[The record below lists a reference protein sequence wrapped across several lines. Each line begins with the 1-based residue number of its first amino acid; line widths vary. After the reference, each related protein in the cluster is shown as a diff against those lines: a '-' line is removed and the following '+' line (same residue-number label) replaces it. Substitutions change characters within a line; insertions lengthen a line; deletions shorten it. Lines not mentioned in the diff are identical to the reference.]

1 MAKTSWIEIRV
12 SNFEESLGWFKHV
25 LGFDVTARPAE
36 AYAELSRGEVSLH
49 IAADH
54 PSPQTSDQPDLPPPG
69 QRGGGVE
76 IVLLVENVETLYHQA
91 QRAAADI
98 VRPLAEHP
106 WHMRQFCVRHPDG
119 YLLRLAQKVLSINL
133 ATYRQQITDAFQ
145 CTLPLIVQG
154 LEAIKLSAATLLEQQ
169 DSLGAATI
177 YETLITEIFAES
189 HLFYEEDEDDDFY
202 EEEVYY
208 PEEEGLE
215 EFVVACMEALG
226 VILISEQ
233 ADQMVREK
241 CIKVLFD
248 VYLQDLHA
256 DNRHGFDTH
265 AAEQLI
271 ATTTPLERHTL
282 AVRIRTLLGEEEE
295 KRVLTAARRQ
305 TYGKFWLALEQEVLD
320 DEAYLRICRQTG
332 CISDLVDRLLA
343 LGRIDEATREARQV
357 TDSTLLSLADLFIQ
371 HGQETVIEQLV
382 QTRAQEKPGRVLLEW
397 LQRYYRERH
406 NPGAELEVA
415 IALFRVQPFLQR
427 YRELRTLAD
436 QFNRWEAL
444 RSQMLDHLA
453 QASNTVLLIEI
464 ALDEDDI
471 DRALQL
477 LQGMEKKGSPGS
489 GYAYIAGYGYY
500 GFSAIALQVARAAEQ
515 TRPLAAVELYQQLA
529 EDLIAQRGRQNYQEA
544 CKHLARIQALYKQID
559 EATAWTRYI
568 AALRERNRSLRA
580 LKEELAQAGL

>member
-1 MAKTSWIEIRV
+1 MVKTGWIELRV
-12 SNFEESLGWFKHV
+12 SNFEESLVWFEHV
-25 LGFDVTARPAE
+25 LGFDVTARSSD
-36 AYAELSRGEVSLH
+36 AYAELSRSKVVLH
-49 IAADH
+49 VVADH
-54 PSPQTSDQPDLPPPG
+54 IPSRASEQPALPPPG

-76 IVLLVENVETLYHQA
+76 IVLLVENAETLYHQA
-91 QRAAADI
+91 QQAAADI

-119 YLLRLAQKVLSINL
+119 YLLRLAQEILSINPAL
-133 ATYRQQITDAFQ
+133 YHQQIADAFQ

-154 LEAIKLSAATLLEQQ
+154 LQAVKTSATTLIEQQ
-169 DSLGAATI
+169 DYLEAATI
-177 YETLITEIFAES
+177 YETLISEIFAES
-189 HLFYEEDEDDDFY
+189 HLFYEEEDDDDFY
-202 EEEVYY
+202 EEEGYY

-215 EFVVACMEALG
+215 EFVVTCIEALG
-226 VILISEQ
+226 VILTSEQ
-233 ADQMVREK
+233 TDQVVREK
-241 CIKVLFD
+241 CITVLFD

-282 AVRIRTLLGEEEE
+282 AARIRTLLGEEEE

-305 TYGKFWLALEQEVLD
+305 TYGKFWLALEREALD
-320 DEAYLRICRQTG
+320 NEAYLRICRQTG
-332 CISDLVDRLLA
+332 CISDLVDRLLT
-343 LGRIDEATREARQV
+343 LERIDEATGEARQV

-371 HGQETVIEQLV
+371 HGQQTVIEQLV

-427 YRELRTLAD
+427 YRELHTLAD
-436 QFNRWEAL
+436 QFNRWETL
-444 RSQMLDHLA
+444 RSEMLDHLA
-453 QASNTVLLIEI
+453 RASNTALLIEI

-477 LQGMEKKGSPGS
+477 LQGMEKKGSSGS

-544 CKHLARIQALYKQID
+544 CKHLARIQALYKQLD
-559 EATAWTRYI
+559 ESTAWTRYI
-568 AALRERNRSLRA
+568 TTLREQNRSLRA